1 MARARRKRVFWT
13 PKDLKLLR
21 KLAGRQTAVRIA
33 KQLKRSVLAV
43 RFKAHKAGISLAHKK
58 ARRR

>member
-1 MARARRKRVFWT
+1 MAPRRRKRVFWT
-13 PKDLKLLR
+13 SKDLKLLR

-43 RFKAHKAGISLAHKK
+43 RFKAHKAGISLAYRR
-58 ARRR
+58 AR

>member
-13 PKDLKLLR
+13 SKDLKLLR

-33 KQLKRSVLAV
+33 KQLSRSVLAV